1 MPSVKRSRSSA
12 SVLLVPVTTAAL
24 LVDARRNAAAV
35 WSTRSSEV
43 DSARTSRDRI
53 AADWKRLVH

>member
-1 MPSVKRSRSSA
+1 VG
-12 SVLLVPVTTAAL
+12 VLPVPVTTVAL
-24 LVDARRNAAAV
+24 PVDARRNAAVA

-53 AADWKRLVH
+53 AADWTELVH